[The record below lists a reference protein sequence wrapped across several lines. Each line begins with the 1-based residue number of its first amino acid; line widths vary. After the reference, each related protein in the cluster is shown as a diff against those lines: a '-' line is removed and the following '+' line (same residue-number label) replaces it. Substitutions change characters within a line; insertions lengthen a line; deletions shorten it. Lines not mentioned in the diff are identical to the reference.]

1 MTQNFKG
8 DSTELKMQ
16 DAGRPPF
23 DSATASKDQFFDR
36 CYTAADFLLMLYD
49 AGRMPFS
56 ARVPRDAFVSFIR
69 QAIPN
74 FKFTGTF
81 ESYLFILNSIFG
93 TAVEVLFTIPAAGRL
108 QIEVNAGGAT
118 VDFNWIAKR
127 FVDGGFVLDNMVT
140 SDGDQLILAS
150 IVGIETEGQLQ
161 ALFDELIPAG
171 VQTEITLNFF
181 QLSQWITKGLDQD
194 YTMVARNLDEIVF
207 YEP

>member
-1 MTQNFKG
+1 
-8 DSTELKMQ
+8 
-16 DAGRPPF
+16 
-23 DSATASKDQFFDR
+23 
-36 CYTAADFLLMLYD
+36 
-49 AGRMPFS
+49 MPFS
-56 ARVPRDAFVSFIR
+56 ARVPREAFVSFIR

-93 TAVEVLFTIPAAGRL
+93 SAVEVLFTIPAAGRL

-118 VDFNWIAKR
+118 VDFDWIAKR
-127 FVDGGFVLDNMVT
+127 FEDGGFVLDNLVT

-171 VQTEITLNFF
+171 IQTEITLNFF